1 MAEQPFSKLFPD
13 QQGYQV
19 LLVSA
24 GHETAAKLKATLE
37 EEMAD
42 LGARVTG
49 TAERLAQFHRVEN
62 TYLSTFQTL
71 GGLGLLLGT
80 FGLAT
85 VLLRNVLERKRELAL
100 LGAVGF
106 RRAHVMTM
114 VVAENVLLLVA
125 GLASGALSAALA
137 IAPAIAERG
146 SRLPFTSRSAVL
158 MIAVLVTGLLSSV
171 LAMRAATRMPL
182 LASLRSE

>member
-1 MAEQPFSKLFPD
+1 
-13 QQGYQV
+13 
-19 LLVSA
+19 
-24 GHETAAKLKATLE
+24 
-37 EEMAD
+37 
-42 LGARVTG
+42 
-49 TAERLAQFHRVEN
+49 
-62 TYLSTFQTL
+62 
-71 GGLGLLLGT
+71 
-80 FGLAT
+80 
-85 VLLRNVLERKRELAL
+85 
-100 LGAVGF
+100 
-106 RRAHVMTM
+106 MTM

-146 SRLPFTSRSAVL
+146 GSRLPFTSGSAVL

>member
-1 MAEQPFSKLFPD
+1 M
-13 QQGYQV
+13 
-19 LLVSA
+19 LVQA
-24 GHETAAKLKATLE
+24 GHESVASLDTKLE
-37 EEMAD
+37 EGFAD
-42 LGARVTG
+42 LGAQVIG

-100 LGAVGF
+100 LGAVGY
-106 RRAHVMTM
+106 RRTHVMAM

-125 GLASGALSAALA
+125 GLTAGALSAALA
-137 IAPAIAERG
+137 IAPAVAERG
-146 SRLPFTSRSAVL
+146 SRLPFTSGSAVL
-158 MIAVLVTGLLSSV
+158 MIAVLITGLLSSV
-171 LAMRAATRMPL
+171 IAMRAATRMPL
-182 LASLRSE
+182 LTSLRSE